1 VIAKTDAESLLFEE
15 ARLLDAGKYQDWLA
29 LYAAEATYWIPSWK
43 SAGEPVSDP
52 KRELSYIYLPRD
64 MIRDYTTRMESG
76 AAYVAQPI
84 LRMTRLVGNV
94 MLDREQ
100 NDVVRSKWIM
110 HIYRA
115 NAPEL
120 FSGDC
125 EHRLVREEGKL
136 KIAAKK
142 VLLINDKFEFGYMP
156 LV

>member
-1 VIAKTDAESLLFEE
+1 
-15 ARLLDAGKYQDWLA
+15 
-29 LYAAEATYWIPSWK
+29 
-43 SAGEPVSDP
+43 
-52 KRELSYIYLPRD
+52 
-64 MIRDYTTRMESG
+64 
-76 AAYVAQPI
+76 
-84 LRMTRLVGNV
+84 
-94 MLDREQ
+94 
-100 NDVVRSKWIM
+100 M

>member
-1 VIAKTDAESLLFEE
+1 
-15 ARLLDAGKYQDWLA
+15 
-29 LYAAEATYWIPSWK
+29 
-43 SAGEPVSDP
+43 
-52 KRELSYIYLPRD
+52 
-64 MIRDYTTRMESG
+64 MESG
-76 AAYVAQPI
+76 AAYVTQPI